1 MVEKCYYNNM
11 TWEEV
16 FRIIK
21 TKEYSKRLSAFL
33 DEEYSKY
40 VIYPKRKDM
49 FNAFKF
55 TPLDNV
61 KVVIFG
67 QDPYH
72 EEGQAMG
79 LCFSVPN
86 NIKTPPSLINIY
98 KEIEIEYNTTIKD
111 KGGDLTYLAKQG
123 VLLLNTILTVREHQ
137 PMSHNIK
144 EYSLFMQDIIS
155 VLNNL
160 DQPVVF
166 LLWGGPAKK
175 LSVYLT
181 NKNHLILTA
190 THPSPLG
197 ANQGGWFNSNIF
209 RKTNDFLVKN
219 GVSPIKWVK

>member
-1 MVEKCYYNNM
+1 M

-16 FRIIK
+16 FKQIK
-21 TKEYSKRLSAFL
+21 SKEYARKLSAFL
-33 DEEYSKY
+33 DEEYAHHK
-40 VIYPKRKDM
+40 IYPERKNM
-49 FNAFKF
+49 FNAFKL
-55 TPLDNV
+55 TPLENV

-79 LCFSVPN
+79 LAFSVPD

-98 KEIEIEYNTTIKD
+98 KEIEDEYKTVIYN

-123 VLLLNTILTVREHQ
+123 VLLLNTILTVREHL

-144 EYSLFMQDIIS
+144 EYNLFMQDIIE

-160 DQPVVF
+160 EQPIVF
-166 LLWGGPAKK
+166 LLWGGPAKR
-175 LSVYLT
+175 LAVHLT

-197 ANQGGWFNSNIF
+197 ANQGGWFGSQIF
-209 RKTNDFLVKN
+209 VKTNEFLVKN
-219 GVSPIKWVK
+219 GVSPINWIKD

>member
-1 MVEKCYYNNM
+1 M

-16 FRIIK
+16 FKTIK
-21 TKEYSKRLSAFL
+21 SKEYAASLSKFL
-33 DEEYSKY
+33 DEEYAHHK
-40 VIYPKRKDM
+40 IYPERKNM
-49 FNAFKF
+49 FNAFKL
-55 TPLDNV
+55 TPLEEV

-72 EEGQAMG
+72 EPGQAMG
-79 LCFSVPN
+79 LAFSVPD

-98 KEIEIEYNTTIKD
+98 KEIEIEYNTLIMN

-123 VLLLNTILTVREHQ
+123 VLLLNTILTVREHL

-144 EYSLFMQDIIS
+144 EYNLFMQDIIE

-160 DQPVVF
+160 DQPIVF
-166 LLWGGPAKK
+166 LLWGGPAKR
-175 LSVYLT
+175 LAVHLT
-181 NKNHLILTA
+181 NKNHLVLTA

-209 RKTNDFLVKN
+209 RKTNEFLVNN
-219 GVSPIKWVK
+219 GVNPINWIKI

>member
-1 MVEKCYYNNM
+1 M

-16 FRIIK
+16 FKKIK
-21 TKEYSKRLSAFL
+21 SKDYAISLSKFL
-33 DEEYSKY
+33 DSEYANHK
-40 VIYPKRKDM
+40 IYPERKNM
-49 FNAFKF
+49 FNAFKL
-55 TPLDNV
+55 TPLEDV

-79 LCFSVPN
+79 LSFSVPD

-98 KEIEIEYNTTIKD
+98 KEIEIEYNTVIYN

-123 VLLLNTILTVREHQ
+123 VLLLNTILTVREHL

-144 EYSLFMQDIIS
+144 EYNLFMQDIIE

-160 DQPVVF
+160 DQPIVF
-166 LLWGGPAKK
+166 LLWGGPAKR
-175 LSVYLT
+175 LAVHLT
-181 NKNHLILTA
+181 NKNHLVLTA

-219 GVSPIKWVK
+219 GVKPINWVK

>member
-1 MVEKCYYNNM
+1 M

-16 FRIIK
+16 FKNIK
-21 TKEYSKRLSAFL
+21 SKDYAIQLSKFL
-33 DEEYSKY
+33 DDEYAHHR
-40 VIYPKRKDM
+40 IYPERKNM
-49 FNAFKF
+49 FNAFKL
-55 TPLDNV
+55 TPLQDV

-72 EEGQAMG
+72 EPGQAMG
-79 LCFSVPN
+79 LAFSVPD

-98 KEIEIEYNTTIKD
+98 KEIEIEYNTLIMN

-123 VLLLNTILTVREHQ
+123 VLLLNTILTVREHL

-144 EYSLFMQDIIS
+144 EYNLFMQDIIE

-160 DQPVVF
+160 DQPIVF
-166 LLWGGPAKK
+166 LLWGGPAKR
-175 LSVYLT
+175 LAVHLT
-181 NKNHLILTA
+181 NKNHLVLTA

-197 ANQGGWFNSNIF
+197 ANQGGWFNSQIF

-219 GVSPIKWVK
+219 GVKPINWVKI

>member
-1 MVEKCYYNNM
+1 MS
-11 TWEEV
+11 WEEV
-16 FRIIK
+16 FKTIK
-21 TKEYSKRLSAFL
+21 SKDYAIRLSKFL
-33 DEEYSKY
+33 DEEYANHK
-40 VIYPKRKDM
+40 IYPERKNM
-49 FNAFKF
+49 FNAFKL
-55 TPLDNV
+55 TPLEEV

-79 LCFSVPN
+79 LAFSVPD

-98 KEIEIEYNTTIKD
+98 KEIENEFNTVIYN

-123 VLLLNTILTVREHQ
+123 VLLLNTILTVREHL

-144 EYSLFMQDIIS
+144 DYNLFMQDIIE

-160 DQPVVF
+160 DQPIVF

-175 LSVYLT
+175 LAIHLT

-197 ANQGGWFNSNIF
+197 ANQGGWFNSQIF
-209 RKTNDFLVKN
+209 VKTNEFLVKN
-219 GVSPIKWVK
+219 GVKPIDWIK

>member
-1 MVEKCYYNNM
+1 M

-16 FRIIK
+16 FRTIK
-21 TKEYSKRLSAFL
+21 TKDYAIALSKFL
-33 DEEYSKY
+33 DEEYANH

-49 FNAFKF
+49 FNAFKL
-55 TPLDNV
+55 TPLENV

-72 EEGQAMG
+72 EPGPAMG
-79 LCFSVPN
+79 LCFSVPD

-98 KEIEIEYNTTIKD
+98 KEIEIEYKTVISN

-123 VLLLNTILTVREHQ
+123 VLLLNTILTVREHM

-144 EYSLFMQDIIS
+144 EYNLFMQDIIE

-160 DQPVVF
+160 DQPIVF

-175 LSVYLT
+175 LAVHLT

-197 ANQGGWFNSNIF
+197 ANHGGWFNCNHF
-209 RKTNDFLVKN
+209 RLTNDFLVKN
-219 GVSPIKWVK
+219 GLKPINWLK

>member
-1 MVEKCYYNNM
+1 M

-16 FRIIK
+16 FKEIK
-21 TKEYSKRLSAFL
+21 SKDYAIRLSKFL
-33 DEEYSKY
+33 DSEYANHK
-40 VIYPKRKDM
+40 IYPERKKM
-49 FNAFKF
+49 FNAFKL
-55 TPLDNV
+55 TPLEDV

-79 LCFSVPN
+79 LSFSVPD

-98 KEIEIEYNTTIKD
+98 KEIEKEYSTVIYN

-123 VLLLNTILTVREHQ
+123 VLLLNTILTVREHL

-144 EYSLFMQDIIS
+144 EYNLFMQDIID

-160 DQPVVF
+160 DQPIVF

-175 LSVYLT
+175 LAVHLT
-181 NKNHLILTA
+181 NKNHLVLTA

-209 RKTNDFLVKN
+209 RKTNNFLVKN
-219 GVSPIKWVK
+219 GVKPINWVK

>member
-1 MVEKCYYNNM
+1 M
-11 TWEEV
+11 TWNDV
-16 FRIIK
+16 FEQIK
-21 TKEYSKRLSAFL
+21 TKDYALRLNAFL
-33 DEEYSKY
+33 DAEYKNHI
-40 VIYPKRKDM
+40 IYPKRENM
-49 FNAFKF
+49 FNAFKL
-55 TPLDNV
+55 TPLENV

-72 EEGQAMG
+72 EPGQAMG
-79 LCFSVPN
+79 LSFSVPD

-98 KEIEIEYNTTIKD
+98 KEIEIEYNTVIFN

-123 VLLLNTILTVREHQ
+123 VLLLNTILTVREHL

-144 EYSLFMQDIIS
+144 EYNLFMQDILE

-160 DQPVVF
+160 DQPIVF

-175 LSVYLT
+175 LATHLT

-197 ANQGGWFNSNIF
+197 ANQGGWFNSQIF
-209 RKTNDFLVKN
+209 RKTNEYLVKN
-219 GVSPIKWVK
+219 GVKPINWIK

>member
-1 MVEKCYYNNM
+1 M

-16 FRIIK
+16 FKEIK
-21 TKEYSKRLSAFL
+21 SKDYAISLSKFL
-33 DEEYSKY
+33 DSEYANHK
-40 VIYPKRKDM
+40 IYPERKNM
-49 FNAFKF
+49 FNAFKL
-55 TPLDNV
+55 TPLEDV

-79 LCFSVPN
+79 LSFSVPD

-98 KEIEIEYNTTIKD
+98 KEIEIEYNTVIYN

-123 VLLLNTILTVREHQ
+123 VLLLNTILTVREHL

-144 EYSLFMQDIIS
+144 EYNLFMQDIIE

-160 DQPVVF
+160 DQPIVF
-166 LLWGGPAKK
+166 LLWGGPAKR
-175 LSVYLT
+175 LAVHLT
-181 NKNHLILTA
+181 NKNHLVLTA

-219 GVSPIKWVK
+219 GVKPINWVK

>member
-1 MVEKCYYNNM
+1 M

-16 FRIIK
+16 FKNIK
-21 TKEYSKRLSAFL
+21 SKDYAIQLSRFL
-33 DEEYSKY
+33 DEEYAHHK
-40 VIYPKRKDM
+40 IYPERKSM
-49 FNAFKF
+49 FNAFKL
-55 TPLDNV
+55 TPLEEV

-79 LCFSVPN
+79 LAFSVPD

-98 KEIEIEYNTTIKD
+98 KEIEIEYNTLIMN

-123 VLLLNTILTVREHQ
+123 VLLLNTILTVREHL

-144 EYSLFMQDIIS
+144 EYNLFMQDIIE

-160 DQPVVF
+160 DQPIVF
-166 LLWGGPAKK
+166 LLWGGPAKR
-175 LSVYLT
+175 LAVHLT
-181 NKNHLILTA
+181 NKNHLVLTA

-197 ANQGGWFNSNIF
+197 ANHGGWFNTQIF
-209 RKTNDFLVKN
+209 RKTNEFLVKN
-219 GVSPIKWVK
+219 GVKPINWIKI

>member
-1 MVEKCYYNNM
+1 M

-16 FRIIK
+16 FKEIK
-21 TKEYSKRLSAFL
+21 SKDYAISLSKFL
-33 DEEYSKY
+33 DNEYANHK
-40 VIYPKRKDM
+40 IYPERKNM
-49 FNAFKF
+49 FNAFKL
-55 TPLDNV
+55 TPLEDV

-79 LCFSVPN
+79 LSFSVPD

-98 KEIEIEYNTTIKD
+98 KEIEIEYNTVIYN

-123 VLLLNTILTVREHQ
+123 VLLLNTILTVREHL

-144 EYSLFMQDIIS
+144 EYNLFMQDIIE

-160 DQPVVF
+160 DQPIVF
-166 LLWGGPAKK
+166 LLWGGPAKR
-175 LSVYLT
+175 LAVHLT
-181 NKNHLILTA
+181 NKNHLVLTA

-219 GVSPIKWVK
+219 GVKPINWVK